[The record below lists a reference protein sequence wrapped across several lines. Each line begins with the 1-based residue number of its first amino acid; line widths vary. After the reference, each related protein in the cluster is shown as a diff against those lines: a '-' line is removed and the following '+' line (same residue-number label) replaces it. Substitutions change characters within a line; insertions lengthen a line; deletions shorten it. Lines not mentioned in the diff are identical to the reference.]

1 MFRSAYRVLATLL
14 VLSFSIGWT
23 ASAQAQSSGEQP
35 SLYPHSGVPGTR
47 FTFIFAG
54 FKSREKVA
62 VWYNTPDGK
71 VSDKGI
77 ENLDKATSQGRVSW
91 AWTAPKD
98 GSIGTYQMV
107 AQGLSS
113 GIQQT
118 IAYQIGTIKPQPPT
132 GNIEPK
138 VARPGALLIFN
149 ASGFLI
155 NEDVNMWVN
164 TPDGK
169 VFEIALE
176 QRRLNDGR
184 VDASYQLPTNAQIG
198 HWQLVIHGYESGV
211 EQVLNFD
218 VRS

>member
-1 MFRSAYRVLATLL
+1 MFRSGYRVLAALL
-14 VLSFSIGWT
+14 VISFGFGWAANT
-23 ASAQAQSSGEQP
+23 YAQSNGELP
-35 SLYPHSGVPGTR
+35 SLYPQSGAPGTR

-62 VWYNTPDGK
+62 VWYNTPEGK
-71 VSDKGI
+71 ASDKGI
-77 ENLDKATSQGRVSW
+77 ENLDKATQQGRVSW

-98 GSIGTYQMV
+98 GAIGTYQMV

-118 IAYQIGTIKPQPPT
+118 LTFEVRTTKPQPPT

-138 VARPGALLIFN
+138 VARPGTLLIFN
-149 ASGFLI
+149 ANGFLI
-155 NEDVNMWVN
+155 NEDVNVWAN

-169 VFEIALE
+169 AFVVDLE
-176 QRRLNDGR
+176 QRHLNDGR
-184 VDASYQLPTNAQIG
+184 VDSSWQLPTNAQTG

-211 EQVLNFD
+211 EQVLDFE
-218 VRS
+218 VR